1 MVGEGCR
8 VVQGF
13 WMQMKRGAKGTWLRV
28 GVFPLM
34 TVREGVKTR
43 GFMCGGQCDS
53 SVVRRYSYK
62 LFSLYAMLYFKMGQR
77 VYTGTGLSHRVR
89 VFQRFSWG
97 DLVHEIREG
106 EIAAICVP
114 GS

>member
-28 GVFPLM
+28 GVFPLRTM
-34 TVREGVKTR
+34 RKGVKTR

-62 LFSLYAMLYFKMGQR
+62 LFSLYALFRDGPTCLHRHGSLSSGSR
-77 VYTGTGLSHRVR
+77 VSA
-89 VFQRFSWG
+89 VFVGPIWFTKFEKG
-97 DLVHEIREG
+97 K
-106 EIAAICVP
+106 IAAICVP